1 MGIDVNLSRK
11 DKTVRAK
18 YYKRQYVQNMK
29 LVQNAQ
35 VAGIFY
41 VSDKD
46 VFSTSTVFAGN
57 IKKTQT
63 IGVVVTHD
71 VVTELEV
78 DDYVLYFGNLF
89 IVEDIVRNDQTSHKE
104 FSIRPKT
111 ITQIRLRQ

>member
-18 YYKRQYVQNMK
+18 YYKREYVQNMK
-29 LVQNAQ
+29 LVQNAK

-46 VFSTSTVFAGN
+46 VFSTSTVFSGN

-63 IGVVVTHD
+63 IGVVITHD
-71 VVTELEV
+71 VVTGLEV
-78 DDYVLYFGNLF
+78 DDFVLYFGNLF
-89 IVEDIVRNDQTSHKE
+89 VVEDIVRNDDTNNKE
-104 FSIRPKT
+104 FSSRPKT